1 MKSISDDM
9 RQKKNL
15 KDTTVKNYIRSLKI
29 ANCNENFDSL
39 EFLKKKKQVD
49 ECLTKY
55 KEGSQKAII
64 TAICSVLNMY
74 KKEQLH
80 KYYYEKLM
88 SHVKPIDHEKTE
100 AQKENWMEWSDILK
114 IKEDLKQ
121 KTNVHENRL
130 KSMVVSLYTEIQPR
144 RALDY
149 IAMDVVP
156 KIKTDLSTNKN
167 YLALKDNKFVFNR
180 YKTDR
185 KYGQQV
191 IDIPVELRKSIDE
204 YLAQHPLKDQKSY
217 PFLVNNSFEPFK
229 GSNSITMMLNRIFKK
244 KVSVS
249 MLRHIYLSH
258 KYNIEAMEKDAEI
271 MGHSL
276 TEQRNYLRKE

>member
-1 MKSISDDM
+1 MKSISADM
-9 RQKKNL
+9 KQKKDL
-15 KDTTVKNYIRSLKI
+15 KDTTITNYMRSLKI
-29 ANCNENFDSL
+29 ANCNQNFDSL
-39 EFLKKKKQVD
+39 EFLKKKKTVD
-49 ECLTKY
+49 ECLSKY
-55 KEGSQKAII
+55 KDGSQKAII

-88 SHVKPIDHEKTE
+88 SYSKPVDHEKTE
-100 AQKENWMEWSDILK
+100 SQKENWMEWKDVLK

-149 IAMDVVP
+149 IVMDVVP

-204 YLAQHPLKDQKSY
+204 YLAQHPLKDQKTYS
-217 PFLVNNSFEPFK
+217 FLVNNSFEPFK

-249 MLRHIYLSH
+249 MLRHIYLSN

-276 TEQRNYLRKE
+276 SQQRDYLRK

>member
-1 MKSISDDM
+1 MKSLSADM
-9 RQKKNL
+9 KQKKDL
-15 KDTTVKNYIRSLKI
+15 KETTIKNYIRSLKI
-29 ANCNENFDSL
+29 ANCNQNFDSL
-39 EFLKKKKQVD
+39 AFLSKKKQVD
-49 ECLTKY
+49 ECLEKY
-55 KEGSQKAII
+55 KDGSQKAII

-74 KKEQLH
+74 KKEDLH

-88 SHVKPIDHEKTE
+88 TYVKPVDNEKTE
-100 AQKENWMEWSDILK
+100 TQKENWMEWKDILQ
-114 IKEDLKQ
+114 IKEKLKQ
-121 KTNVHENRL
+121 KDNVHENRL
-130 KSMVVSLYTEIQPR
+130 KSMVVSLYTELQPR

-149 IAMDVVP
+149 IVMDVVP
-156 KIKTDLSTNKN
+156 KLKTDLSTEKN
-167 YLALKDNKFVFNR
+167 YLALKENKFVFNR
-180 YKTDR
+180 YKTDK
-185 KYGQQV
+185 KYGKQV
-191 IDIPVELRKSIDE
+191 IDIPAELRKSIDE
-204 YLAQHPLKDQKSY
+204 YLAKHPLKHMKSY

-258 KYNIEAMEKDAEI
+258 KYNIESMEKDAEI